1 MIEILSYGFVILGV
15 LAFGF
20 GYRKLDRN
28 WMLVGAIFLTLSG
41 GIGEFVTGWQSVM

>member
-1 MIEILSYGFVILGV
+1 MVDILSYVFVILGV

-41 GIGEFVTGWQSVM
+41 GISEFAIGWQSAM